1 MSGTTTSST
10 ISAITTVSSGVTIS
24 GAIVMSGGGL
34 EVEGGT
40 ISAITVASS
49 GGIAVFSG
57 STADGITIQSGGV
70 AAFASGATGSGLTV
84 YGGGN
89 LFDGVGPYAGATISS
104 TVIDGG
110 SLTVSSG
117 GVADGNIALN
127 SGSITVVSGGTASGS
142 VIESGAHITADGGTI
157 LGVALGN
164 SGIELVLSSGSAS
177 GTTVY
182 SGGVQLVLTTGTVQ
196 NTTVDT
202 GGIQYAGFTSGKTT
216 SAGGTLISS
225 VIDGGNQSVLSGG
238 VAIGTTITANGQ
250 ETVYSGGTI
259 SGSTLGVD
267 GNLLLTAGAVVSGAI
282 DFTGAGATLGLDG
295 ITNFTNVISGFD
307 ANGPSEGD
315 SIFFVGA
322 SSAGVGT
329 ASLGADNVLTV
340 TEGAATYT
348 VHLDPSQN
356 FAGDHFSVSGGVLSV
371 CFCPGTRILTARG
384 EIAVESLADGETVIT
399 HDGRLAPIVWI
410 GHRRLDASRH
420 PRPEQIRPI
429 RIEAGA
435 IADRIPA
442 RDLYVSPDH
451 ALYLDGMLVPAKAL
465 VNGRSIAQVERD
477 AIEYYHIELPSHDIL
492 LAEALPVESF
502 LDTGNRAFF
511 AGQRDDAIILHPN
524 MMQSER
530 EARSCA
536 PFTESGPA
544 IVALR
549 RRILARLPVGSHTS
563 DPAIVLIAGD
573 RRLEGVR
580 TGERQW
586 SINLSSMAGGA
597 RLSSRGFVPAHE
609 DPASEDRR
617 RLGLDI
623 ASVTLDGT
631 RLDLADERL
640 AKGWYAAEPAHRWT
654 DGDAALPASLLAGA
668 HRLTIEL
675 ASEPTYPTTR
685 EAPIARRMLAGRA
698 R

>member
-1 MSGTTTSST
+1 MSGTTISSAT
-10 ISAITTVSSGVTIS
+10 KVGSGTTIS
-24 GAIVMSGGGL
+24 GATVAAGGIL
-34 EVEGGT
+34 EVLGGT
-40 ISAITVASS
+40 ISAILVTS
-49 GGIAVFSG
+49 GGTALAASG
-57 STADGITIQSGGV
+57 VADGVTLQNGAIGGFVLGANVSGT
-70 AAFASGATGSGLTV
+70 AV
-84 YGGGN
+84 YAGGR
-89 LFDGVGPYAGATISS
+89 LFDGYSGYAGATISS

-117 GVADGNIALN
+117 GVADGNTALN

-157 LGVALGN
+157 LGVDLDN
-164 SGIELVLSSGSAS
+164 SGIEVVVSSGSAS

-196 NTTVDT
+196 NTTVDA

-267 GNLLLTAGAVVSGAI
+267 GNLLLNAGAVVSGAI

-295 ITNFTNVISGFD
+295 ITNLNNVISGFD

-322 SSAGVGT
+322 SSVGVGT

-340 TEGAATYT
+340 TEGTATYT

-356 FAGDHFSVSGGVLSV
+356 FTGDHFSVSGGVLSV
-371 CFCPGTRILTARG
+371 CFCPGTRILTTRG
-384 EIAVESLADGETVIT
+384 EIAVESLAVGETVIT

-549 RRILARLPVGSHTS
+549 RRILARLLVGSHTS
-563 DPAIVLIAGD
+563 DPAIVLIAGE

-597 RLSSRGFVPAHE
+597 RLSSRVFVPAHE

-623 ASVTLDGT
+623 ASLTLDGT
-631 RLDLADERL
+631 RLNLADERL

-675 ASEPTYPTTR
+675 ASEPTYPTTQ
-685 EAPIARRMLAGRA
+685 EAPIARRMLTGRA

>member
-1 MSGTTTSST
+1 MSGTTISSAT
-10 ISAITTVSSGVTIS
+10 KVGSGKTIS
-24 GAIVMSGGGL
+24 GATVAAGGIL
-34 EVEGGT
+34 EVLGGT
-40 ISAITVASS
+40 ISAILVTS
-49 GGIAVFSG
+49 GGTALAASG
-57 STADGITIQSGGV
+57 VADGVTLQNGAIGGFVLGANVSGT
-70 AAFASGATGSGLTV
+70 AV
-84 YGGGN
+84 YAGGR
-89 LFDGVGPYAGATISS
+89 LFDGYSGYAGATISS
-104 TVIDGG
+104 TVIDAG

-127 SGSITVVSGGTASGS
+127 SGSIAVVSGGTASGS

-157 LGVALGN
+157 LGVDLDN
-164 SGIELVLSSGSAS
+164 SGIEVVLSSGSAS

-196 NTTVDT
+196 NTTVDA

-250 ETVYSGGTI
+250 ETVYSGGTT

-267 GNLLLTAGAVVSGAI
+267 GNLLLNAGAVVSGAI

-295 ITNFTNVISGFD
+295 ITNLNNVISGFD
-307 ANGPSEGD
+307 ATGPSEGD

-329 ASLGADNVLTV
+329 ATLGAGNVLTV
-340 TEGAATYT
+340 TEGTATYT

-384 EIAVESLADGETVIT
+384 EIAVESLAVGETVIA
-399 HDGRLAPIVWI
+399 HDGRLVPIVWI

-420 PRPEQIRPI
+420 PHPEQIRPI

-549 RRILARLPVGSHTS
+549 RRILARLPVESHTS
-563 DPAIVLIAGD
+563 DPAIVLIAGE

-586 SINLSSMAGGA
+586 SIYLSSMAGGA
-597 RLSSRGFVPAHE
+597 RLSSRSFVPAHE

-623 ASVTLDGT
+623 ASLILDGT

-654 DGDAALPASLLAGA
+654 DGDATLPDSLLAGA
-668 HRLTIEL
+668 HRLIIEL

-685 EAPIARRMLAGRA
+685 EAPIARRMHAGHVR
-698 R
+698 

>member
-1 MSGTTTSST
+1 MSGTTTISST
-10 ISAITTVSSGVTIS
+10 VTTSSGQTINGATVTSGGTLDVKSGATVSAVTVSSGGIIEVVS
-24 GAIVMSGGGL
+24 G
-34 EVEGGT
+34 
-40 ISAITVASS
+40 
-49 GGIAVFSG
+49 
-57 STADGITIQSGGV
+57 TADGVTLQQGARGYIVQ
-70 AAFASGATGSGLTV
+70 GATVVSTTIEAGAK
-84 YGGGN
+84 
-89 LFDGVGPYAGATISS
+89 LFDGYSTFGGATISS
-104 TVIDGG
+104 TDVNGG
-110 SLTVSSG
+110 TFVVSYG
-117 GVADGNIALN
+117 GVAVGNTIAAT
-127 SGSITVVSGGTASGS
+127 GEMVVVSGGTASASTATNGNIVDAGGDLVGLTLNSAGLALVISGGS
-142 VIESGAHITADGGTI
+142 VSGATLNAAG
-157 LGVALGN
+157 
-164 SGIELVLSSGSAS
+164 ELIVGAGSTAS
-177 GTTVY
+177 GTKVF
-182 SGGVQLVLTTGTVQ
+182 SGGVQYAGYIGGTV
-196 NTTVDT
+196 N
-202 GGIQYAGFTSGKTT
+202 I
-216 SAGGTLISS
+216 AGGTLD
-225 VIDGGNQSVLSGG
+225 VTMLDGGNQGVFSGG
-238 VAIGTTITANGQ
+238 IALDTTVTSNGQQTIRSGGTAIGT
-250 ETVYSGGTI
+250 
-259 SGSTLGVD
+259 TLGVD
-267 GNLLLTAGAVVSGAI
+267 GNMLVYEGGSVSGAI
-282 DFTGAGATLGLDG
+282 DFTGAGATLALDG

-307 ANGPSEGD
+307 ATGPSEGD

-329 ASLGADNVLTV
+329 ASLGAKNVLTV
-340 TEGAATYT
+340 SDGTFSYT
-348 VHLDPSQN
+348 IQLDSAQN
-356 FAGDHFSVSGGVLSV
+356 FTGDHFSVSGGVLSVSV

-384 EIAVESLADGETVIT
+384 EIAVESLAVGETVIT

-429 RIEAGA
+429 RFEAGA
-435 IADRIPA
+435 IADHIPA

-549 RRILARLPVGSHTS
+549 RRLLARLPVGSHTS

-597 RLSSRGFVPAHE
+597 RLSSRVFVPAHE

-631 RLDLADERL
+631 RLNLADERL

-654 DGDAALPASLLAGA
+654 NGDAALPASLLAGA

-675 ASEPTYPTTR
+675 ASEPTYPTTQ